1 MAADDDPR
9 PARRAHPGEAHLI
22 EERVASEQ
30 VFRGRLLDV
39 RRDRVLT
46 PDGHEATR
54 EYIVHP
60 GAVLVVPRLTDG
72 RIVVERQFRYP
83 NNAVFLE
90 LPAGKREAGEAPLE
104 TARRELREEAGYTAA
119 RWTHLGTM
127 HPIVSY
133 TTEVID
139 AYLAEDLTHVGPAPD
154 HGEVI
159 DILAMPYEELLAA
172 ADRGEVT
179 DMKTLATLY
188 FLERRTH
195 RDGRIARRLVIAGRV
210 QGVGFRDAMRD
221 VATHCGVSGWVR
233 NRRDGGVEAWVQ
245 GPPAGVEHV
254 LAWSRRGPPAAR
266 VTSVDIEEVP
276 VDAALTAFDRRP
288 TA

>member
-9 PARRAHPGEAHLI
+9 PPRRARPGEAHLI

-60 GAVLVVPRLTDG
+60 GAVLVVPLLDDG
-72 RIVVERQFRYP
+72 RVVVERQFRYP

-90 LPAGKREAGEAPLE
+90 LPAGKREAGEAPLA

-119 RWTHLGTM
+119 RWTHLGVM

-159 DILAMPYEELLAA
+159 DIAAMSYDELLAA

-188 FLERRTH
+188 FLERRA
-195 RDGRIARRLVIAGRV
+195 RRGSSVARRLVIAGRV
-210 QGVGFRDAMRD
+210 QGVGYRDAMSDLASRS
-221 VATHCGVSGWVR
+221 GVVGWVR
-233 NRRDGGVEAWVQ
+233 NRRDGSVEAWLQ
-245 GPPAGVEHV
+245 GTPAAVERIV
-254 LAWSRRGPPAAR
+254 AWARRGPPAAR
-266 VTSVDIEEVP
+266 VSAVDIDEAA
-276 VDAALTAFDRRP
+276 VDAALHVFDRKP
-288 TA
+288 TV